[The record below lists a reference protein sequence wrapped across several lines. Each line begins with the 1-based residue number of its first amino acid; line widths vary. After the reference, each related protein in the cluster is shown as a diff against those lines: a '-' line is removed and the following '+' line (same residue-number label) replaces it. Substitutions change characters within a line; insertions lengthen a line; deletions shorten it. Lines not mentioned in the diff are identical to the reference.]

1 MTQEQEKKRSLE
13 FPVDAREEVQEN
25 RHSSY
30 RLARAD
36 GVIFSSFCQKG
47 FVVVMATKND
57 ASNPVPMRGF
67 SLWHFDVPFTK
78 H

>member
-1 MTQEQEKKRSLE
+1 MKAQEQEKKRSLE

-47 FVVVMATKND
+47 FIV
-57 ASNPVPMRGF
+57 AS
-67 SLWHFDVPFTK
+67 
-78 H
+78 